1 MIKIVSLKGLTF
13 PRLLITG
20 LILTG
25 IMMIMSASQIK
36 AQALWSLE
44 DCINYAF
51 DHNLDIKKQVLVVE
65 TNKANLNQAK
75 LNTLPS
81 INAGAS
87 TVNNWGR
94 TIDQYTNEFATN
106 RVRSDNLYVQGNLTL
121 FSGLQKINMIKRN
134 QLSLKFSQYSLDD
147 LMDNISLTVAGYYL
161 DILFNR
167 ELLVVA
173 NERLHV
179 T

>member
-1 MIKIVSLKGLTF
+1 MKRI
-13 PRLLITG
+13 
-20 LILTG
+20 ILFFSILVLNCTTYVFT
-25 IMMIMSASQIK
+25 QK
-36 AQALWSLE
+36 KVWTLE

-65 TNKANLNQAK
+65 TNEANLLQTK

-106 RVRSDNLYVQGNLTL
+106 RVRSDNLYIQGNITL
-121 FSGLQKINMIKRN
+121 FSGLQKINLIKRN
-134 QLSLKFSQYSLDD
+134 QLTLQHSQFSLDD
-147 LMDNISLTVAGYYL
+147 LLDNISLTVAGYYL
-161 DILFNR
+161 DILSQ
-167 ELLVVA
+167 
-173 NERLHV
+173 
-179 T
+179 